1 MVTEKPKTDRVLD
14 NDGFKK
20 RASCVCVRN
29 ENENEVLLISSSR
42 NKNRWVV
49 PGGGIEDNENP
60 EDAAEREVFEEAGVI
75 GRLDRFLGVFENQ
88 ERKHRTT
95 VYLLI
100 VDKELDEWE
109 ENTKYGRL
117 RKWFSLNEAISEL
130 EQHKPVQVSYLN
142 LLKGVSEQ
150 SYLNFS
156 SLSSISLPIQKNPSE
171 SSCSLSNSSSNSSSF
186 NSSPVSAS
194 SIKNFVKN

>member
-1 MVTEKPKTDRVLD
+1 M
-14 NDGFKK
+14 
-20 RASCVCVRN
+20 
-29 ENENEVLLISSSR
+29 LLISSSR

-75 GRLDRFLGVFENQ
+75 GRLDRFLGVFEVTDHLGLIKNWEIFFIQ
-88 ERKHRTT
+88 NKERKHRTT

-109 ENTKYGRL
+109 ENTKYGRV
-117 RKWFSLNEAISEL
+117 RKWFSLNEAIYEL
-130 EQHKPVQVSYLN
+130 EQHKPVQVAYLN

-150 SYLNFS
+150 SYLN
-156 SLSSISLPIQKNPSE
+156 LSSISSIALPIQKSPSE
-171 SSCSLSNSSSNSSSF
+171 SSSCSPSNLSSSSSSF
-186 NSSPVSAS
+186 NSSPVSTL
-194 SIKNFVKN
+194 SIKNFLKN